1 MNILHS
7 NEFTVTVAWLSYV
20 SLHSLFATLTLKNF
34 LKENVKPLF
43 YYHRL
48 LYNLFAVASF
58 SIAFSFQ
65 LQLEPYYFLE
75 NSLFKTIFGYT
86 GIVSGILVIVFT
98 FVYSYPL
105 LEFAGLEPS
114 KQGGALLTRGL
125 SKKVR
130 HPLYLGVFLICWGG
144 FIAYTHSLTLVQAIV
159 FTIYIF
165 LGLKLEEKKLLLE
178 HNDYSEYKQRTPF
191 IFPDF
196 FK

>member
-75 NSLFKTIFGYT
+75 NSLFKTIF
-86 GIVSGILVIVFT
+86 T

-165 LGLKLEEKKLLLE
+165 QGLKLEEKKLLLE